1 MSFKDA
7 ASYLCVS
14 TSKLYKMTHKRE
26 IPFLKMGRLN
36 VFKQNELDDFIES
49 QRVFSKSYLENMVD
63 NNISVLY
70 KNSRNLLPNLKTIN
84 HD

>member
-1 MSFKDA
+1 MNFKA
-7 ASYLCVS
+7 AAAYLCVS

-36 VFKQNELDDFIES
+36 VFKQNELDEFIES
-49 QRVFSKSYLENMVD
+49 QRVFSKTYLENMVD

>member
-1 MSFKDA
+1 MNFKAA

-49 QRVFSKSYLENMVD
+49 KRIFSKNELENMVENKINILY
-63 NNISVLY
+63 NNQV
-70 KNSRNLLPNLKTIN
+70 NLFNKIKSKI
-84 HD
+84 